1 MEIKQPFW
9 KRTGAALAA
18 MLILIVGIGLTGTR
32 ADAQTTPQQA
42 LEQLQLEDAAAVL
55 IDGPDGFRREGHRA
69 LMLHDRLLDAAQPA
83 QTGSTAYDALVAGAA
98 NSQGYALAMALLL
111 EEVGLEN
118 ALVQDPVTG
127 EMWNRVKI
135 DGVWYNLS
143 AYRNDLSGDRTA
155 FLKSDAAF
163 AALLGSDPS
172 RWTGEHPCTSIYYDD
187 WFLNQSQDGGDL
199 WKSEMYYTDGSG
211 TLYAGYLMGTTS
223 SSGIIR
229 EETGLSRVDA
239 CAVFDGSLYLIG
251 SQDGGAQGLYLYNG
265 SSGVEVGSG
274 GTMVRRGSVTATG
287 QDIGSQT
294 IVAMYGTST
303 GLTLLA
309 QDGST
314 RTVTLHTH
322 TLGDWQTVQQMDCA
336 NVIPG
341 KEVRI
346 CSDCEEIGEVRYEI
360 PEHAYADWT
369 VTQTPDPEQ
378 PGTVQRECTRCH
390 DTITQSLPYGDLN
403 LDEITDVLDVMTLAQ
418 SVVDGRE
425 PLPGLDGNYD
435 QSTDGIVDV
444 SDVMALAHYVVNR

>member
-1 MEIKQPFW
+1 M
-9 KRTGAALAA
+9 AA

-83 QTGSTAYDALVAGAA
+83 QTGSTAYDALVTGAA

-143 AYRNDLSGDRTA
+143 AYRDDLSGDRTA
-155 FLKSDAAF
+155 VLKSDAAF

-223 SSGIIR
+223 SAGIIR
-229 EETGLSRVDA
+229 EETGLSQVDA

-346 CSDCEEIGEVRYEI
+346 CSDCEEIEEIRYEI
-360 PEHAYADWT
+360 PEHAYTDWT
-369 VTQTPDPEQ
+369 VAQTPDPEQ

-390 DTITQSLPYGDLN
+390 HTITQSLPYGDLN

-418 SVVDGRE
+418 TVVGSAQ
-425 PLPGLDGNYD
+425 LPKELSGDYNGD
-435 QSTDGIVDV
+435 SRVDV
-444 SDVMALAHYVVNR
+444 LDVMTLVQMALPN

>member
-83 QTGSTAYDALVAGAA
+83 QTGSTAYDALVTGAA

-143 AYRNDLSGDRTA
+143 AYRDDLSGDRTA
-155 FLKSDAAF
+155 VLKSDAAF

-223 SSGIIR
+223 SAGIIR
-229 EETGLSRVDA
+229 EETGLSQVDA

-346 CSDCEEIGEVRYEI
+346 CSDCEEIEEIRYEI
-360 PEHAYADWT
+360 PEHAYTDWT
-369 VTQTPDPEQ
+369 VAQTPDPEQ

-390 DTITQSLPYGDLN
+390 HTITQSLPYGDLN

-418 SVVDGRE
+418 TVVGSAQ
-425 PLPGLDGNYD
+425 LPKELSGDYNGD
-435 QSTDGIVDV
+435 SRVDV
-444 SDVMALAHYVVNR
+444 LDVMTLVQMALPN

>member
-1 MEIKQPFW
+1 MEIKQVFW
-9 KRTGAALAA
+9 KRAGAVAAA
-18 MLILIVGIGLTGTR
+18 MLMLASGIALGNTQ
-32 ADAQTTPQQA
+32 AKAQITPQQA
-42 LEQLQLEDAAAVL
+42 LEQLQLEDVAASL
-55 IDGPDGFRREGHRA
+55 TDGPDGFRREGHRA
-69 LMLHDRLLDAAQPA
+69 LMLHDRLLDLAQPS

-98 NSQGYALAMALLL
+98 DSQGYAQAMAILL

-118 ALVQDPVTG
+118 TLAQDPVTG
-127 EMWNRVKI
+127 EMWNRVEI

-143 AYRNDLSGDRTA
+143 AYRDDLSGNRTA
-155 FLKSDAAF
+155 FLKSDTAF

-172 RWTGEHPCTSIYYDD
+172 RWTGEHPCISAYYDN
-187 WFLNQSQDGGDL
+187 WFLNQSRDGGDL

-251 SQDGGAQGLYLYNG
+251 SLNGSAQGLYLYNG

-303 GLTLLA
+303 GLTLIA

-322 TLGDWQTVQQMDCA
+322 TLGDWQTVQQTDCEA
-336 NVIPG
+336 LIPG

-346 CSDCEEIGEVRYEI
+346 CSDCKQVGEVRYEI
-360 PEHAYADWT
+360 PEHAYTDWT
-369 VTQTPDPEQ
+369 VTQTPAPEQ
-378 PGTVQRECTRCH
+378 PGQVQRECTRCH
-390 DTITQSLPYGDLN
+390 SLLTQSLPYGDLN

-418 SVVDGRE
+418 AVVDGRE
-425 PLPGLDGNYD
+425 LISGLDANYD
-435 QSTDGIVDV
+435 QSPDGVVDAL
-444 SDVMALAHYVVNR
+444 DVMTLARYVVNS